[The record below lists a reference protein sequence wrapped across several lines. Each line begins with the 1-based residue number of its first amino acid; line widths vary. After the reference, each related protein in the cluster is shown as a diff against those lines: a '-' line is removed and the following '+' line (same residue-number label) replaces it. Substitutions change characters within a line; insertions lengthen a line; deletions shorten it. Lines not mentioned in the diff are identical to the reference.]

1 MELDWTDRN
10 VYKEL
15 TQGYNDDQWRWE
27 FLRRAPEY
35 QHAWKTRS
43 PHPDADSANA
53 YGFDLESFIDPQ
65 TLGSQLGDDFKFIR
79 QSGYQLHD
87 VVCSIFQHFP
97 KKEAQALDKDFFTT
111 SIRSILNNKER
122 AVFVFDIT
130 RPIPEQINRVKSTL
144 IRLQEDYRSSIE
156 SQLKNNGHKLLKRG
170 KGSEI
175 PEIII
180 NQIKPNINQLR
191 TLDARSCNV
200 SFSEIGK
207 IIFGIP
213 DTHEAGK
220 RGKDE
225 YLYAVSIWRLLSN

>member
-10 VYKEL
+10 AYKEL

-35 QHAWKTRS
+35 QRAWKTRS
-43 PHPDADSANA
+43 LDLDIASANA
-53 YGFDLESFIDPQ
+53 YRFGLENFIDPQ
-65 TLGSQLGDDFKFIR
+65 IPSKQLGDHIKFVR
-79 QSGYQLHD
+79 QTGYQLHD
-87 VVCSIFQHFP
+87 VVCTISHHFP
-97 KKEAQALDKDFFTT
+97 KKEAQELDREFFTT
-111 SIRSILNNKER
+111 SIRRILNDKEC

-130 RPIPEQINRVKSTL
+130 RPILEQINHVKSTL
-144 IRLQEDYRSSIE
+144 VKLQEGYRSSIE
-156 SQLKNNGHKLLKRG
+156 SQLKNSGYKLPKRG

-180 NQIKPNINQLR
+180 NQITPNINQLR
-191 TLDARSCNV
+191 TIDARSCDA
-200 SFSEIGK
+200 SFSDIGK
-207 IIFGIP
+207 IIFHVL
-213 DTHEAGK
+213 DDHEAGK